1 MTVPQLLACKGHR
14 KVVALT
20 AHNVSTARIL
30 DDYVDFILIGDSTAM
45 VAYGLPNTLSI
56 TLEQIAQHT
65 AAVVRGT
72 QRACVIADMPFGSY
86 QESPAQAFRSAAYL
100 LEHGADAIKLE
111 GGSVMATTVEYLV
124 SRGIPVLAHIGLM
137 PQYVNTMGGYLA
149 QGRTEESA
157 KRVMDDA
164 KALEAAGAFGIVLEG
179 LAEAVAANISSAV
192 SALTIGIVTEDMLGL
207 SGSRVPKF
215 VKRYANLENEMR
227 QAVERYADEPWHVVR
242 QSKVHGSGVFAA
254 RKIPAGTRI
263 IEYLGATISAKEA
276 DRRHPTNPDD
286 PFHTFFFALSSGKP
300 QL

>member
-1 MTVPQLLACKGHR
+1 LSVHQDIKRMTVPQLVACKGHR

-72 QRACVIADMPFGSY
+72 ARACVIADMPFGSY

-100 LEHGADAIKLE
+100 LEHGADAVKLE
-111 GGSVMATTVEYLV
+111 GGSVMASTVEYLV
-124 SRGIPVLAHIGLM
+124 ARGIPVLAHIGLM

-149 QGRTEESA
+149 QGRTDESA

-179 LAEAVAANISSAV
+179 LAEAVAASISSAV
-192 SALTIGIVTEDMLGL
+192 SALTIGIGASVSCDGQILVTEDMLGL

-227 QAVERYADEPWHVVR
+227 QAVERYADEVR
-242 QSKVHGSGVFAA
+242 SSKFPELQHCFAV
-254 RKIPAGTRI
+254 K
-263 IEYLGATISAKEA
+263 K
-276 DRRHPTNPDD
+276 D
-286 PFHTFFFALSSGKP
+286 
-300 QL
+300 